1 MTRTDPP
8 FAGRTVQAVFFDIGG
23 PIYDD
28 ENFATAVLAALDDLL
43 AEQGRPPADRARFRA
58 VYDGVRA
65 AQSGSLRR
73 ALAAEFLGDERRRDD
88 LHARTRRYWR
98 HGPGTLHPDVLPCLR
113 ALHGRVRI
121 GALANQEADVLD
133 ALRRDG
139 VAPFIQVWAVSALVG
154 HEKPDP
160 ALFEWAVKEAG
171 TSPANAVHV
180 GNRLDTDV
188 RPARAL
194 GLGTVWVLRGEAP
207 PEPTAE
213 QLAEPDVALPD
224 LRTLPRLLLGTRPGD
239 GDRRA

>member
-43 AEQGRPPADRARFRA
+43 AEQGRPPADRARFRD

-65 AQSGSLRR
+65 AQAGSLRR

-98 HGPGTLHPDVLPCLR
+98 HGPGSLHPDVLPCLR

-121 GALANQEADVLD
+121 GVLANQEADVID

-139 VAPFIQVWAVSALVG
+139 VAPLIQVWAVSALVG

-213 QLAEPDVALPD
+213 QLAEPDVAVPD
-224 LRTLPRLLLGTRPGD
+224 LRTLPRLILGD
-239 GDRRA
+239 GDGRT

>member
-43 AEQGRPPADRARFRA
+43 AEQGRPPADRTRFRD

-65 AQSGSLRR
+65 AQAGSLRR

-88 LHARTRRYWR
+88 LHARTRRHWR
-98 HGPGTLHPDVLPCLR
+98 HGPGSLHPDVLPCLR

-121 GALANQEADVLD
+121 GVLANQEADVID

-139 VAPFIQVWAVSALVG
+139 VAPLIQVWAVSALVG

-213 QLAEPDVALPD
+213 QLAEPDVAVPD
-224 LRTLPRLLLGTRPGD
+224 LRTLPRLILGD
-239 GDRRA
+239 GDGRT

>member
-43 AEQGRPPADRARFRA
+43 AEQGRPPADRARFRD

-65 AQSGSLRR
+65 AQAGSLRR

-98 HGPGTLHPDVLPCLR
+98 HGPGSLHPDVLPCLR

-121 GALANQEADVLD
+121 GVLANQEADVID

-139 VAPFIQVWAVSALVG
+139 VAPLIQVWAVSALVG

-213 QLAEPDVALPD
+213 QLAEPDVAIAD
-224 LRTLPRLLLGTRPGD
+224 LRTLPRLILGD
-239 GDRRA
+239 GDGRT

>member
-43 AEQGRPPADRARFRA
+43 AEQGRPPADRARFRD

-65 AQSGSLRR
+65 AQAGSLRR

-98 HGPGTLHPDVLPCLR
+98 HGPGSLHPDVLPCLR

-121 GALANQEADVLD
+121 GVLANQEADVID

-139 VAPFIQVWAVSALVG
+139 VAPLIQVWAVSALVG

-213 QLAEPDVALPD
+213 QLAEPDVAVPD
-224 LRTLPRLLLGTRPGD
+224 LRTLPRLILGD
-239 GDRRA
+239 GDGRA

>member
-43 AEQGRPPADRARFRA
+43 AEQGRPLADRARFRD

-65 AQSGSLRR
+65 AQAGSLRR

-98 HGPGTLHPDVLPCLR
+98 HGPGSLHPDVLPCLR

-121 GALANQEADVLD
+121 GVLANQEADVID

-139 VAPFIQVWAVSALVG
+139 VAPLIQVWAVSALVG

-213 QLAEPDVALPD
+213 QLAEPDVAVPD
-224 LRTLPRLLLGTRPGD
+224 LRTLPRLILGD
-239 GDRRA
+239 GDGRA

>member
-43 AEQGRPPADRARFRA
+43 AEQGRPPADRARFRD

-65 AQSGSLRR
+65 AQAGSLRR

-98 HGPGTLHPDVLPCLR
+98 HGPGSLHPDVLPCLR

-121 GALANQEADVLD
+121 GVLANQEADVID

-139 VAPFIQVWAVSALVG
+139 VAPLIQVWAVSALVG

-207 PEPTAE
+207 PQPTAE
-213 QLAEPDVALPD
+213 QLAEPDVAVAD
-224 LRTLPRLLLGTRPGD
+224 LRTLPRLILGD
-239 GDRRA
+239 GDGRT